1 MKILYIDHYAGSPR
15 LGMEYRPFH
24 MAREWVKAGHEVTI
38 VGSSFSHYRANQV
51 QMLGKH
57 KIEEEEGVRFLWLAT
72 RPYDGNGIGRIWNI
86 VEFLHALKRID
97 KFLPGERFDAVIA
110 SSTYPYDNYS
120 VARFAKKWNAA
131 HIFEVHD
138 LWPLSPIEL
147 GGYKKTHPFILFT
160 QKAEDDAYRK
170 ADAVIS
176 ILPKAE
182 SYMVSRG
189 LAAGKFHWVPNGV
202 TPEEIEGGC
211 NALPEAHAEAI
222 RTFRRGRFLIGYAGA
237 HGLANALDS
246 FLKIAP
252 KVPEIGLVLVGNGTE
267 KQRLREKYQDFKNI
281 LFLDF
286 IPKSSIPSFL
296 SQMDALYIGLQ
307 RQSLFRFGISP
318 NKIMDYMLAGKPIIC
333 AIEAGNDIV
342 GESGCGITTS
352 AEDSDAIAAAAR
364 QLAKEPPQALREL
377 GIRGRNFVLEQYDT
391 RKLAARMLD
400 VLIETHNFKNP
411 SRRRV

>member
-1 MKILYIDHYAGSPR
+1 
-15 LGMEYRPFH
+15 MEYRPFH
-24 MAREWVKAGHEVTI
+24 MAREWVKAGHEITI

-51 QMLGKH
+51 QMLGDH
-57 KIEEEEGVRFLWLAT
+57 KFELEEGVRFLWLAT
-72 RPYDGNGIGRIWNI
+72 KPYNGNGMGRIWNI

-110 SSTYPYDNYS
+110 SSTYPYDNYAA
-120 VARFAKKWNAA
+120 ARFAKKWNAA

-147 GGYKKTHPFILFT
+147 GGYKKTHPFIVFT
-160 QKAEDDAYRK
+160 QRAEDYAYKK

-182 SYMVSRG
+182 SYMASRG

-202 TPEEIEGGC
+202 TPEEIEGTFD
-211 NALPEAHAEAI
+211 ALPETHAEAI
-222 RTFRRGRFLIGYAGA
+222 RTFRQGRFLIGYAGA

-246 FLKIAP
+246 FLQIAP
-252 KVPEIGLVLVGNGTE
+252 EVPEIGLVLVGNGTE
-267 KQRLREKYQDFKNI
+267 KERLRKKYQDFNNI

-286 IPKSSIPSFL
+286 IPKKAIPSFL
-296 SQMDALYIGLQ
+296 AQMDALYIGLQ

-318 NKIMDYMLAGKPIIC
+318 NKIMDYMLAEKPIIC

-342 GESGCGITTS
+342 GESGCGITIP
-352 AEDSDAIAAAAR
+352 AEDRDAIAAAAR
-364 QLAKEPPQALREL
+364 QLANEPPQALREL
-377 GIRGRNFVLEQYDT
+377 GIKGRNFVLEHYDT
-391 RKLAARMLD
+391 RRLAAKMLE
-400 VLIETHNFKNP
+400 VIIETHTVKNC
-411 SRRRV
+411 SRKNVKEFRQ